1 MENHPLYLTAT
12 DFIEKEVHIVQQF
25 IGQIFIHIATV
36 TACHHSYGDQP
47 VGSLHSLTL
56 SFVMTQLI
64 GQCIEQYIAIAQQFD
79 IFIGLASPM
88 RESCSRTKHGTGL
101 YDPH

>member
-1 MENHPLYLTAT
+1 MQNHPLYLTAK

-47 VGSLHSLTL
+47 VGSLHSLQRLGPAT
-56 SFVMTQLI
+56 
-64 GQCIEQYIAIAQQFD
+64 
-79 IFIGLASPM
+79 
-88 RESCSRTKHGTGL
+88 
-101 YDPH
+101 